1 LSDAQYAAL
10 TLFLLWFFRTEQ
22 VLGAATAYDRIARAR
37 RIEQPARIEQAD
49 AQWNEVKEALGEL
62 KSVYGMVF
70 DGTQDLTAIT
80 DNDLK
85 PKYTNGK
92 RHYRQ
97 LLADAN
103 KKINSFLI
111 EHGHMSPIE
120 LVAQPRKTKPAGF
133 RAASDE
139 NNGKVRFRVHLHEL
153 KPQVHNLDAAMIDF
167 VVRNHTTVSGAEIL
181 LQIDRKTAK
190 KKPDVA
196 AQMQKA
202 RQDAQNKI
210 SKMNL
215 QQHIQYLRDAHEI
228 VMTNNLID
236 KYPVV

>member
-1 LSDAQYAAL
+1 
-10 TLFLLWFFRTEQ
+10 
-22 VLGAATAYDRIARAR
+22 
-37 RIEQPARIEQAD
+37 
-49 AQWNEVKEALGEL
+49 
-62 KSVYGMVF
+62 M
-70 DGTQDLTAIT
+70 
-80 DNDLK
+80 
-85 PKYTNGK
+85 
-92 RHYRQ
+92 
-97 LLADAN
+97 
-103 KKINSFLI
+103 
-111 EHGHMSPIE
+111 
-120 LVAQPRKTKPAGF
+120 
-133 RAASDE
+133 
-139 NNGKVRFRVHLHEL
+139 